1 MKQLQIFII
10 FIFAAICANA
20 QDITQIKDFLAQNA
34 ALKNAQYS
42 VYAKYE
48 GGGEII
54 SVNPKARLTPASVL
68 KLYTTAAA
76 LDILGADYTF
86 DTKIYYDGQKD
97 GSVIHGD
104 IFVQGGGDPSLGSY
118 RLPLNPDFDTLLDGW
133 TGVLKLAGVEKI
145 KGRICA
151 DNTLF
156 KGVLLP
162 WRTTYRNIGNYFAAP
177 VDALSIRDNSYE
189 IYFEPSLADGQT
201 AKVFKTVPEVKG
213 FDIISRVTFSKDIK
227 TDEAY
232 VNFVPVQN
240 AVEVYGT
247 LPLSDKPQKIY
258 AAMPYPALFL
268 AQAFKEKLQAADI
281 KVKGDAALCS
291 PESYEGKTL
300 LLTHKSPK
308 LADIIN
314 YTNKRSFNLYADSIL
329 RSIAVAG
336 GMQGTAE
343 NGVLQIKNFL
353 TRLNIDTTDFDI
365 FDGSGISRDDI
376 TTCQDTVALLEAM
389 LKQPYKDAFVSSLP
403 VAGDPDDIGNMSK
416 RLTQSPAARNALVKT
431 GYLDRARGAHAGY
444 VKDAQGRNIIFCI
457 ISNNFNGG
465 FRDVDTAHE
474 AVINALA
481 GIGLNKKPTRI
492 KP

>member
-1 MKQLQIFII
+1 MKYLQIFII
-10 FIFAAICANA
+10 FILASLSVCA
-20 QDITQIKDFLAQNA
+20 QDITQVKDFLAQHP

-42 VYAKYE
+42 VYAKHE
-48 GGGEII
+48 GGEDII
-54 SVNPKARLTPASVL
+54 SVNPKARLTPASIL

-86 DTKIYYDGQKD
+86 DTKIYCDGQKGD
-97 GSVIHGD
+97 SVIDGNVF
-104 IFVQGGGDPSLGSY
+104 IQGGGDPTLGSY

-145 KGRICA
+145 KGGICA

-156 KGVLLP
+156 GGVVLP

-177 VDALSIRDNSYE
+177 ADALSIRDNSYE
-189 IYFEPSLADGQT
+189 IYFEPSLTDGQT
-201 AKVFKTVPEVKG
+201 AKVLKTVPEVKG
-213 FDIISRVTFSKDIK
+213 FDIISRVIFSKDIK

-232 VNFVPVQN
+232 VNFLPAQN

-247 LPLSDKPQKIY
+247 LPLSDSPQKIY
-258 AAMPYPALFL
+258 AALPYPALFL
-268 AQAFKEKLQAADI
+268 AQAFKDKLQSSGI
-281 KVKGDAALCS
+281 KVKGGAALCS
-291 PESYEGKTL
+291 PESYDGKTL
-300 LLTHKSPK
+300 FLTHKSPK

-314 YTNKRSFNLYADSIL
+314 YTNKRSFNLYAESIL

-336 GMQGTAE
+336 GMTGTAE
-343 NGVLQIKNFL
+343 NGITQIKNFL

-365 FDGSGISRDDI
+365 FDGSGISRDNI
-376 TTCQDTVALLEAM
+376 ATCQDTVALLEAV
-389 LKQPYKDAFVSSLP
+389 LKQPYKDAFISSLP
-403 VAGDPDDIGNMSK
+403 VAGDPADIGNMSK

-431 GYLDRARGAHAGY
+431 GYLDRARAHAGY
-444 VKDAQGRNIIFCI
+444 VKDMQGRNIIFCI

-465 FRDVDTAHE
+465 FRDVDAAHE

-481 GIGLNKKPTRI
+481 GIGLNTKPAGL

>member
-1 MKQLQIFII
+1 MKYLQIFII
-10 FIFAAICANA
+10 FIFASLCANA
-20 QDITQIKDFLAQNA
+20 QDITQINDFLAQHP

-48 GGGEII
+48 NGQDVI
-54 SVNPKARLTPASVL
+54 SVNPKARLTIASVL
-68 KLYTTAAA
+68 KLYTAAAA

-86 DTKIYYDGQKD
+86 DTKIYSDGKKGD
-97 GSVIHGD
+97 SVIHGN
-104 IFVQGGGDPSLGSY
+104 IFIQGGGDPALGSY

-145 KGRICA
+145 KGAICA

-156 KGVLLP
+156 GGVFLP

-177 VDALSIRDNSYE
+177 VDALSIRDNSYD
-189 IYFEPSLADGQT
+189 IYFEPSLTDGQT
-201 AKVFKTVPEVKG
+201 AKVLKTVPEVKG
-213 FDIISRVTFSKDIK
+213 FDIISRVKYSKDIK

-232 VNFVPVQN
+232 VNFIPAQN

-247 LPLSDKPQKIY
+247 LPLSDTPQKVQ

-268 AQAFKEKLQAADI
+268 AQAFKDKLLAADI
-281 KVKGDAALCS
+281 KIKGDAALCA
-291 PESYEGKTL
+291 PESYDGKTL

-329 RSIAVAG
+329 RSLAVAG

-343 NGVLQIKNFL
+343 NGITQIKNFL
-353 TRLNIDTTDFDI
+353 TRLNIDTTDFDV
-365 FDGSGISRDDI
+365 FDGSGISRDNI
-376 TTCQDTVALLEAM
+376 ATCQDTVALLEAV

-403 VAGDPDDIGNMSK
+403 VAGDPADIGNMAK
-416 RLTQSPAARNALVKT
+416 RLTQGPAARNALVKT
-431 GYLDRARGAHAGY
+431 GYLDRARAHAGY
-444 VKDAQGRNIIFCI
+444 VKDMQGRNIIFCI
-457 ISNNFNGG
+457 VTNNFNGG
-465 FRDVDTAHE
+465 FRDVDAAHE
-474 AVINALA
+474 AFITALA
-481 GIGLNKKPTRI
+481 GMDLNTKVVRLKP
-492 KP
+492 

>member
-1 MKQLQIFII
+1 MKHLQIFII
-10 FIFAAICANA
+10 FIFSALCVNA
-20 QDITQIKDFLAQNA
+20 QEIGQIKDFLAQHP

-86 DTKIYYDGQKD
+86 DTKIYYDGEKD
-97 GSVIHGD
+97 DSVIDGD
-104 IFVQGGGDPSLGSY
+104 VFIQGGGDPTLGSY

-133 TGVLKLAGVEKI
+133 AGVLKLAGIEKI

-156 KGVLLP
+156 SGVLLP
-162 WRTTYRNIGNYFAAP
+162 ARTTYRNIGNYFAAP

-201 AKVFKTVPEVKG
+201 AKVLKTVPEVKG

-232 VNFVPVQN
+232 VNFIPVQN

-247 LPLSDKPQKIY
+247 LPLSDNPQKIY
-258 AAMPYPALFL
+258 AALPYPALFL
-268 AQAFKEKLQAADI
+268 AQAFKDKLQAADI
-281 KVKGDAALCS
+281 KVKGEAALCS
-291 PESYEGKTL
+291 AESYQNKTL

-329 RSIAVAG
+329 RSLAVAG
-336 GMQGTAE
+336 GMKGTAE
-343 NGVLQIKNFL
+343 NGVIQVKNFL
-353 TRLNIDTTDFDI
+353 TRLNIDTTDFDV

-376 TTCQDTVALLEAM
+376 ATCSDIVALLEAV

-403 VAGDPDDIGNMSK
+403 VAGDPADIGNMSK

-431 GYLDRARGAHAGY
+431 GYLDRARAHAGY
-444 VKDAQGRNIIFCI
+444 VKDAQGRNIIFCV

-465 FRDVDTAHE
+465 FRDVDAAHE
-474 AVINALA
+474 ALINALA
-481 GIGLNKKPTRI
+481 GIGLNAKPVRI